1 MSPFAS
7 SYHIINQAAAEV
19 TIFSVLLNISICFT
33 TVLNRPVTLS
43 SIKLNH
49 KKTEEQHKVHYK
61 REFFITKL

>member
-43 SIKLNH
+43 
-49 KKTEEQHKVHYK
+49 
-61 REFFITKL
+61 